1 MANESIA
8 REAQTATDLSE
19 FCTQK
24 EKDDLDQVRREMGQA
39 FIFVDA
45 RTQCHSEAEEA
56 RFRKR
61 AITRTTA
68 LLPRLTIP
76 DLEAIA
82 RLAEI
87 MSKHPPSEKV
97 LEYATWLQNMH
108 NDTMVAVF
116 KEMGIFESEPA

>member
-1 MANESIA
+1 MSATNGSLT
-8 REAQTATDLSE
+8 QTATTEKFDLSE

-24 EKDDLDQVRREMGQA
+24 ERDDLDQVRREMGGA

-45 RTQCHSEAEEA
+45 RTQCHNEAEEE

-61 AITRTTA
+61 AITRA
-68 LLPRLTIP
+68 VDLLPRLTIP

-87 MSKHPPSEKV
+87 MSKHPPSEKI
-97 LEYATWLQNMH
+97 LEYVTLLQNMH
-108 NDTMVAVF
+108 NDTVVAVF
-116 KEMGIFESEPA
+116 KELGIS